1 MFRIFVKLIKVRV
14 STSSQS
20 FNIIFHLFSST
31 GNTCKIPSPKH
42 QAFSS
47 NTSQRAFFFRRGVE
61 WSYGFTELA
70 SGLVVNFGGGSTWIT
85 RKDVANHYFDIF

>member
-47 NTSQRAFFFRRGVE
+47 NTSQRAFFFEVWNGAMALLNLHQV
-61 WSYGFTELA
+61 W
-70 SGLVVNFGGGSTWIT
+70 W
-85 RKDVANHYFDIF
+85 